1 MTLRDDLVERLE
13 RENDELR
20 ARVRMLEELAGA
32 TFESP
37 PELALTQKESVIFGM
52 LLKNAL
58 VRKQA
63 FIEALYFHQQD
74 EAEIKIVD
82 VFVCRVR
89 RKLKPWKMEI
99 STQWGQGYFMPAE
112 SKAIAQ
118 ALIDQARAA

>member
-13 RENDELR
+13 RENEELR
-20 ARVRMLEELAGA
+20 ARVKMLEAMAGA

-37 PELALTQKESVIFGM
+37 PEFALTQKESVVFGM
-52 LLKNAL
+52 LLKNTI
-58 VRKQA
+58 VRKQT
-63 FIEALYFHQQD
+63 FIEALYFHKQD

-82 VFVCRVR
+82 VFVCKVR
-89 RKLKPWKMEI
+89 RKLKPWKIEI

-118 ALIDQARAA
+118 AMIDHAGAA

>member
-1 MTLRDDLVERLE
+1 MTLRDDLVEQLE
-13 RENDELR
+13 KENDALR
-20 ARVRMLEELAGA
+20 ARVKVLEELAGA

-37 PELALTQKESVIFGM
+37 PQFSLTQKESVIFG
-52 LLKNAL
+52 LLMKNTI
-58 VRKQA
+58 VRKQS

-82 VFVCRVR
+82 VFVCKVR
-89 RKLKPWKMEI
+89 RKLKPWSIEI

-118 ALIDQARAA
+118 ALIDEASAA